1 MRDNQSMQKQHTGF
15 YQIEVD
21 YDDQPS
27 KVYKVKKR
35 RCTTFKGLHNQ
46 MERVVDETIIQ
57 LRNIPHKRFT
67 VSPIYFN

>member
-1 MRDNQSMQKQHTGF
+1 MKQHSGF

-21 YDDQPS
+21 YDDQPT
-27 KVYKVKKR
+27 KVFQVKKR
-35 RCTTFKGLHNQ
+35 PCNTFKGLNNQ

-67 VSPIYFN
+67 VSPMYSTN